1 MAKRVSNHGVLKEEE
16 DKFASEGT
24 IIEATQKKTSPEMA
38 AKILALVEESLD
50 DDQANEVK
58 VVPLAGK
65 TDIADYMV
73 IASGRSAR
81 HVDAITEHLLVNLKH
96 ADIRNV
102 QSEGRENKDWILID
116 AGYVIVHV
124 FRPEVRAYYDLEK
137 LWEAGIAA
145 RDADEVSTV

>member
-1 MAKRVSNHGVLKEEE
+1 MTNHGVVEEEE

-50 DDQANEVK
+50 DDQANDVK

-81 HVDAITEHLLVNLKH
+81 HVDAITEHLLVKLKG
-96 ADIRNV
+96 AGVRNV
-102 QSEGRENKDWILID
+102 QSEGREHKDWILVD

-137 LWEAGIAA
+137 LWEAGGVN
-145 RDADEVSTV
+145 RDANEVSTV